1 MLFRGGRISCFDRH
15 TMGHKLVC
23 FNCRTSKNLSLDISS
38 WESNSR
44 FVKCNSELKLLP
56 HRFRPPRKDDIKKW
70 EVVIFLFE
78 NGFKYEHIYDDNL
91 KSYVEIPEN
100 IRDAKEFI
108 NKYKVSI

>member
-1 MLFRGGRISCFDRH
+1 M
-15 TMGHKLVC
+15 
-23 FNCRTSKNLSLDISS
+23 
-38 WESNSR
+38 
-44 FVKCNSELKLLP
+44 
-56 HRFRPPRKDDIKKW
+56 RKDDIKKW